1 MRARARGRRAGRAAG
16 DSGGCP
22 SRRPI
27 GPCDTRR
34 GARPLPLS
42 QLVTGEVTADHPQP
56 LQAVKLLARLRSGA
70 IDADAAQ
77 EQLHAWLAD
86 GGAGAGD
93 ATTRC
98 VAAARALSSGDA
110 AGALRAVHGCADPEA
125 RALAVQALLAAD
137 RPDLAERG
145 AAALAGADDDGAAS
159 SLAAAW
165 VGVVLGGRRAQEAA
179 TIFEEL
185 GERFAW
191 TPRLAAG
198 AAAAALR
205 MNDPDA
211 AERHLLDA
219 HAKDA
224 RAADVLANLAVA
236 ASHGGKPSGRWLAAL
251 RAAAPSHPIVA
262 RLDAAADAF
271 DRAATEYA
279 VPQGAAA

>member
-1 MRARARGRRAGRAAG
+1 M
-16 DSGGCP
+16 
-22 SRRPI
+22 
-27 GPCDTRR
+27 
-34 GARPLPLS
+34 
-42 QLVTGEVTADHPQP
+42 GEVTADHSQP

-77 EQLHAWLAD
+77 AKLGEWLAD
-86 GGAGAGD
+86 GAPTAGD
-93 ATTRC
+93 VTTRC
-98 VAAARALSSGDA
+98 VAATLALA
-110 AGALRAVHGCADPEA
+110 AGDPAAALRAVHGCVDPEA

-137 RPDLAERG
+137 RADLAERG
-145 AAALAGADDDGAAS
+145 AAALAGADDDGAAA

-205 MNDPDA
+205 MNDPES
-211 AERHLLDA
+211 AERYLLDA

-236 ASHGGKPSGRWLAAL
+236 AAHAGKPSARWLAAL
-251 RAAAPSHPIVA
+251 RAAAPAHPVVA

-271 DRAATEYA
+271 DRAATEYV